1 MPHVEGDVILGIDP
15 GIAGGIAFYC
25 PARPGQISAV
35 DIPLAGAEVD
45 TDELARLIRSGAATL
60 AIIERAGAMPKQGV
74 SSTFKFGAA
83 YGALRAVVSVLGI
96 PTHLVSAAKWK
107 AHFRLSADKELSR
120 ARAIQLWPGAGC
132 FSREIMVRR
141 RRR

>member
-1 MPHVEGDVILGIDP
+1 MSKRPASKPGAGQVLPSPHVEGDVILGIDP

-25 PARPGQISAV
+25 PARPGRISAV

-45 TDELARLIRSGAATL
+45 TDELARLIRGGAATL

-83 YGALRAVVSVLGI
+83 YGALRAVSVLGI
-96 PTHLVSAAKWK
+96 PTHLVS
-107 AHFRLSADKELSR
+107 
-120 ARAIQLWPGAGC
+120 
-132 FSREIMVRR
+132 
-141 RRR
+141 